1 MKAAS
6 LLIKMSPKE
15 EELEKLKLHIEID
28 KYPKNMT
35 R

>member
-1 MKAAS
+1 MKAAD

-28 KYPKNMT
+28 NTP
-35 R
+35 RI

>member
-1 MKAAS
+1 MKATG

-15 EELEKLKLHIEID
+15 EELEKLKLHTEID